1 MVFSHLSSA
10 CKKSFLLQLA
20 RSNHEQLHW
29 TVEENASSYKRV
41 VKRSVRTQ
49 PYRSWSVFAQSFFKR
64 STVEPPL
71 YGNGTGTFF
80 LTCTVGTCTCTL
92 YNQQQKFVLYCI
104 LHVHNTTLQH
114 STVRT
119 CMYRV
124 MIRSIENCVQYIGCT
139 TVQIPVH
146 SLYLNF
152 FFLHACNC
160 TYSGVL
166 DPAFASLGN
175 INGKGTSCTACPQYT
190 YI

>member
-1 MVFSHLSSA
+1 M
-10 CKKSFLLQLA
+10 
-20 RSNHEQLHW
+20 
-29 TVEENASSYKRV
+29 
-41 VKRSVRTQ
+41 
-49 PYRSWSVFAQSFFKR
+49 
-64 STVEPPL
+64 
-71 YGNGTGTFF
+71 
-80 LTCTVGTCTCTL
+80 
-92 YNQQQKFVLYCI
+92 
-104 LHVHNTTLQH
+104 HNTTLQH

-166 DPAFASLGN
+166 DPAFVSLGN
-175 INGKGTSCTACPQYT
+175 INGKGTSCIACPQYT
-190 YI
+190 YGTRQKKVSGLSQYLPVLPQYFCRYFRGYFYWYLLYSTIEAHNAREEVFHKKRTAVHTQLTSGFVDRCLYCRRATYQASVLLRFTHRQCCTDRTRQRS